1 MRTTGSIVSVP
12 LVYAMLCVVDAAP
25 EGTMVYLPTLILI
38 SSRIENV
45 SSCVRSDVV
54 PPK

>member
-12 LVYAMLCVVDAAP
+12 LAYAMLCVVDAAP
-25 EGTMVYLPTLILI
+25 EGTMVYLPTLTGVP
-38 SSRIENV
+38 SRIENV
-45 SSCVRSDVV
+45 GSCVRSDAV